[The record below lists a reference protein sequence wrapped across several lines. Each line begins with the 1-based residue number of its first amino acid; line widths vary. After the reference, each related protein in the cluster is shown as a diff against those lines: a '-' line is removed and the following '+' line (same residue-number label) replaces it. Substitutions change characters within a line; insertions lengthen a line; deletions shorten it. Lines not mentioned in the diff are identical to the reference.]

1 MRKSRWWH
9 TAALLILLFSW
20 ANIAACEEEPLW
32 ELGAGLTLLQMPD
45 YSGSDKNR
53 LYLLPYP
60 YFIYRGDILDIDE
73 ERISGRVFKTDR
85 LLLDVSFFGQVPV
98 ESSGNE
104 ARQGMPDLDPTF
116 QVGPSLE
123 VSLWGKRHN
132 PYHLY
137 LFIPVRAVFSTDFSS
152 LRHEGWVFGPRLVY
166 EINDLFSSPHFDLD
180 VSAGPTFADSAYH
193 RYYYSVDPAYATP
206 SRPAHSAG
214 GGYSGTALTLGLS
227 KTYQQV
233 IFSAFVSVDLLQ
245 GAAFEDSPLVKT
257 KVSFMSGFM
266 VSWIFMKSAKTVPA
280 ER

>member
-1 MRKSRWWH
+1 
-9 TAALLILLFSW
+9 
-20 ANIAACEEEPLW
+20 
-32 ELGAGLTLLQMPD
+32 LGAGLTLLQMPD

-98 ESSGNE
+98 ESSGNK

-132 PYHLY
+132 PYHMY
-137 LFIPVRAVFSTDFSS
+137 LFLPARAVFSTDFTS
-152 LRHEGWVFGPRLVY
+152 LRHEGWVFGPRLVF
-166 EINDLFSSPHFDLD
+166 EFNDLFASPRFDLD
-180 VSAGPTFADSAYH
+180 LSVGPTFSDSAYH
-193 RYYYSVDPAYATP
+193 RYYYSVNPAYATP
-206 SRPAHSAG
+206 SRPAYSAG

-227 KTYQQV
+227 KTYQQM